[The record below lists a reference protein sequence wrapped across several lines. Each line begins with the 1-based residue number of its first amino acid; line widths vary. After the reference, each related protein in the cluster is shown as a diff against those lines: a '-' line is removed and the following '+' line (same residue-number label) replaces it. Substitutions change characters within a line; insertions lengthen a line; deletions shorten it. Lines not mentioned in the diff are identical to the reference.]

1 MALFS
6 RKSDEEKIQ
15 KKQLKEARD
24 RKRKAIAAMVRGSER
39 LSHAYPLNIVS
50 DEVRL
55 DEEALFVATGTL
67 DSEDANAALVAT
79 NERIIIGWM
88 KGVSFGH
95 LEIRYSDIDQIDVG
109 MKLSG
114 SWVALHH
121 GSHKRTLEK
130 SVTKDLENL
139 KQVVRDQQQKLAA
152 TPPAPAPESSSLDDL
167 SKLADL
173 HKQGI
178 LTDDEFAAAKAKAL
192 GL

>member
-39 LSHAYPLNIVS
+39 LSSAYPLNVVS

-114 SWVALHH
+114 SWVTLHH

-139 KQVVRDQQQKLAA
+139 KQVVRDQQEKLTA
-152 TPPAPAPESSSLDDL
+152 TPSAPGPESSSLDDL